1 MRERQTSASS
11 VPRAAAGS
19 LLRGV
24 WETLIG
30 LFLVTLAWEL
40 LHLALGTSA
49 VPSPLEAVA
58 TLFGRLGRDL
68 PAHLGASLA
77 RILVATLVQVVFGG
91 ALGMAIGASRRAAAL
106 IGPAVSVLYPVPKI
120 AFLPVFM
127 ITLGIGELSKI
138 LFVVTVA
145 IFQTIVALRDGVAE
159 IPPNL
164 RLAARSLGLG
174 RRGML
179 RHLILPALTPRLF
192 TSARLGIG
200 VGLSALFFA
209 ENYATRY
216 GVGYLI
222 MNSFAMA
229 DYKATY
235 AGILA
240 LSLLALALFA
250 AIDAA
255 ERRVCPWLR
264 VGYGAGGRA

>member
-1 MRERQTSASS
+1 MSGARPVPSS
-11 VPRAAAGS
+11 VPRTGS
-19 LLRGV
+19 RARFRGLRT
-24 WETLIG
+24 TLSG
-30 LFLVTLAWEL
+30 LALVALAWQL
-40 LHLALGTSA
+40 LHIALGTSA

-68 PAHLGASLA
+68 PAHLGASLV
-77 RILVATLVQVVFGG
+77 RILVATLVQVVLGG
-91 ALGMAIGASRRAAAL
+91 ALGMALGASRRAAAL
-106 IGPAVSVLYPVPKI
+106 IGPAVTVLYPVPKI

-127 ITLGIGELSKI
+127 ITLGIGELSKL
-138 LFVVTVA
+138 LFVVAVA

-174 RRGML
+174 RRGL
-179 RHLILPALTPRLF
+179 FRHLILPALVPRLF

-222 MNSFAMA
+222 MNSFSMA

-264 VGYGAGGRA
+264 VGYGAGVRA

>member
-1 MRERQTSASS
+1 MKGLGFFA
-11 VPRAAAGS
+11 
-19 LLRGV
+19 RGMWNTV
-24 WETLIG
+24 RG
-30 LFLVTLAWEL
+30 LFLVGLAWKL

-49 VPSPLEAVA
+49 VPSPVEAVA

-77 RILVATLVQVVFGG
+77 RILVATTLQVLVGT
-91 ALGMAIGASRRAAAL
+91 ALGIALGTSRRFAAL
-106 IGPAVSVLYPVPKI
+106 FAPAVTVLYPVPKI

-127 ITLGIGELSKI
+127 IVLGIGELSKV
-138 LFVVTVA
+138 LFVVSVA
-145 IFQTIVALRDGVAE
+145 VFQTIVALRDGVAE
-159 IPPNL
+159 IPSNL
-164 RLAARSLGLG
+164 RVAARSLGLG
-174 RRGML
+174 RRGTF
-179 RHLILPALTPRLF
+179 RHLVLPALSPRIF
-192 TSARLGIG
+192 TSARLGVG
-200 VGLSALFFA
+200 VGMSALFFA

-222 MNSFAMA
+222 MNSFSMA
-229 DYKATY
+229 DYRATY

-264 VGYGAGGRA
+264 AGHAAAGGAR

>member
-1 MRERQTSASS
+1 MRGMQSSASP
-11 VPRAAAGS
+11 VPGAASRTGLRDVRKTLAG
-19 LLRGV
+19 LL
-24 WETLIG
+24 
-30 LFLVTLAWEL
+30 LVTLAWEL

-49 VPSPLEAVA
+49 VPSPRDAVE

-77 RILVATLVQVVFGG
+77 RILVATLVQVVLGG
-91 ALGMAIGASRRAAAL
+91 ALGMVIGASHRAAAL
-106 IGPAVSVLYPVPKI
+106 IGPAVSVLYPAPKI

-127 ITLGIGELSKI
+127 ITLGIGESSKI

-174 RRGML
+174 RLGMF
-179 RHLILPALTPRLF
+179 RHLILPALVPRLF
-192 TSARLGIG
+192 TSARLGVG
-200 VGLSALFFA
+200 VGMSALFFA

-222 MNSFAMA
+222 MNSFSMA

-240 LSLLALALFA
+240 LSLMALALFA
-250 AIDAA
+250 AIDAV
-255 ERRVCPWLR
+255 ERRLCPWLR
-264 VGYGAGGRA
+264 AGHGAGGHA